1 MKKELT
7 AKEKAFIKELF
18 TCKAKTIEMKYCFCG
33 ETKVY
38 HFDKEFFLKSTDFYE
53 LEKYFL
59 GHGLIDFKF
68 YKRKRFYEF
77 D

>member
-7 AKEKAFIKELF
+7 NVEKEFIKQLF
-18 TCKAKTIEMKYCFCG
+18 TTKARTIEMKYCWCG

-38 HFDKEFFLKSTDFYE
+38 HFDKEFFLKSTNFYE

-68 YKRKRFYEF
+68 YKRKRNYEF
-77 D
+77 E